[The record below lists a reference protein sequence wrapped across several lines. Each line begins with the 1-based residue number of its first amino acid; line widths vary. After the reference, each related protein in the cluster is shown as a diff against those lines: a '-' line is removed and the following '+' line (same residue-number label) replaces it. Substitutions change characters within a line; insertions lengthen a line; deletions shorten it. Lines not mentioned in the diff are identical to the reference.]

1 MVDFGGLRRARPV
14 LVVGLGTVAA
24 VYLLAR
30 NESISNWWF
39 VVITGLTIVAMP
51 AAGRL
56 LAPAPPAPAAGVAAS
71 TAGGAGPDAS
81 ASALP
86 LELVGVSRPY
96 ELADRDMLDRE
107 LGLPLAGR
115 KG

>member
-1 MVDFGGLRRARPV
+1 
-14 LVVGLGTVAA
+14 
-24 VYLLAR
+24 
-30 NESISNWWF
+30 
-39 VVITGLTIVAMP
+39 
-51 AAGRL
+51 
-56 LAPAPPAPAAGVAAS
+56 VAAS
-71 TAGGAGPDAS
+71 TAGAAGGAGGAGPDAS

>member
-1 MVDFGGLRRARPV
+1 
-14 LVVGLGTVAA
+14 LGTVAA
-24 VYLLAR
+24 AYLLAR
-30 NESISNWWF
+30 NESIGNWWF

-56 LAPAPPAPAAGVAAS
+56 LAPARPPAG
-71 TAGGAGPDAS
+71 
-81 ASALP
+81 LP

-107 LGLPLAGR
+107 LGLPLSSGR
-115 KG
+115 R